1 MTRFR
6 FLVPVAILLAT
17 PAFAQTNPPTIT
29 EAQQV
34 NNGIASTVQFLSA
47 LKNSMEQ
54 KDALIEAY
62 KTEYAKVVK
71 ERDDAIKERDDAIK
85 ERDALKPNAVG
96 APHTPGTTEPA
107 EPPKK

>member
-6 FLVPVAILLAT
+6 LLVPVAILLAT

-71 ERDDAIKERDDAIK
+71 ERDDAIKERD
-85 ERDALKPNAVG
+85 ALKPNAVG

>member
-6 FLVPVAILLAT
+6 FLVPVTAVLLGA
-17 PAFAQTNPPTIT
+17 PAFAQTTPPTIT

-71 ERDDAIKERDDAIK
+71 ERDDAIKERD
-85 ERDALKPNAVG
+85 ALKPNAVG